1 MIKVIT
7 NKNGLF
13 DKACALCCEIFKHIS
28 IEDVKTHNEIISYI
42 DENKV
47 IGIAIINEENDNVCI
62 SFLGINQEH
71 RGKKIGTKIVKWI
84 QDKYKSKILWLH
96 VSVNNVI
103 AIKLYENTG
112 FIKYKIKKKY
122 YDDEGHG
129 IYTGEG
135 LNAYVMIH
143 WMTYW

>member
-7 NKNGLF
+7 NKNELF
-13 DKACALCCEIFKHIS
+13 NNACKLCCEIFKHIS
-28 IEDVKTHNEIISYI
+28 IEDVISHDEIISYI

-62 SFLGINQEH
+62 SFLGVDVLH
-71 RGKKIGTKIVKWI
+71 RGKEIGTKIVKWI
-84 QDKYKSKILWLH
+84 QYKYQSKILWLH
-96 VSVNNVI
+96 VSVKNDI

-112 FIKYKIKKKY
+112 FIKFKIKKKY
-122 YDDEGHG
+122 YDDEGYG

-135 LNAYVMIH
+135 LDAYVMIH
-143 WMTYW
+143 Y